1 LKRAFIGLIAWAF
14 LAGCATDAKNIEKLN
29 YATALG
35 VDFVDGQYH
44 GYVQFINL
52 QSVAK
57 ATDGKQTSKKAW
69 VGKGVAPSLE
79 QALFDIYRT
88 AQERVFWGH
97 VTAIVISDEA
107 LKQGIDTIYDSIS
120 RYYEFRLTPWVYA
133 TRGPIREIL
142 SMGGFYEQSTL
153 STILQEPKE
162 IHSQTSFV
170 EPIKLHKLMSRI
182 NEPGYT
188 VCIPSVAVNTE
199 QWKAELKPE
208 PKLAIDGA
216 IFMKQD
222 KVKSFMSLKELSGL
236 RWIRPGTVRAG
247 IPVPDKTNPEVEV
260 VFDHPKAK
268 YELVRENERL
278 RYRLSMRA
286 KGYIVNWD
294 GVEFAS
300 FNELIEQTKKAI
312 EREIRQVVR
321 DGNNRKTDVLNLE
334 HELFRNHFRLWKSE
348 RWNEEDF
355 LSPDVLEAIDLHLE
369 IVHSGLE
376 RSKIALK

>member
-1 LKRAFIGLIAWAF
+1 
-14 LAGCATDAKNIEKLN
+14 
-29 YATALG
+29 
-35 VDFVDGQYH
+35 
-44 GYVQFINL
+44 
-52 QSVAK
+52 
-57 ATDGKQTSKKAW
+57 
-69 VGKGVAPSLE
+69 VAPSLE

-300 FNELIEQTKKAI
+300 FNELIEQRKRPSSAKLGKSSAMATT
-312 EREIRQVVR
+312 ERQTCLISNTNCFATIFACGNPSVGMRKIFYRLMSWKQSTCISRSFIRVWR
-321 DGNNRKTDVLNLE
+321 E
-334 HELFRNHFRLWKSE
+334 AKS
-348 RWNEEDF
+348 
-355 LSPDVLEAIDLHLE
+355 L
-369 IVHSGLE
+369 
-376 RSKIALK
+376 